1 VIRQLPQAL
10 QLTLRWVLVI
20 AIFSIAG
27 CAHTTR
33 ASAPLAPDE
42 VRWQGRLALTVRGE
56 PPQAFSADFEL
67 VGAPRAGELTFYS
80 PLGSTVARLQWDADG
95 AELRSAGE
103 TRHFDSLDALTLH
116 TTGAVLPVASLFA
129 WLRGEPIDTPGWQ
142 VDLQR
147 LGDGRLQAQ
156 RYAPEP
162 VADLRIV
169 LER

>member
-1 VIRQLPQAL
+1 MTGWRAL
-10 QLTLRWVLVI
+10 ALRLALTV
-20 AIFSIAG
+20 ATFFIAG

-42 VRWQGRLALTVRGE
+42 VRWQGHLALIVRSE

-67 VGAPRAGELTFYS
+67 VGTPRAGVLTFYS

-95 AELRSAGE
+95 AELQSTGQPQ
-103 TRHFDSLDALTLH
+103 HFDTLDALTLH
-116 TTGAVLPVASLFA
+116 TTGAVLPVTSLFA
-129 WLRGEPIDTPGWQ
+129 WLRGDSPDTPGWQ
-142 VDLQR
+142 VDLR
-147 LGDGRLQAQ
+147 RIADGRLQAQ

-162 VADLRIV
+162 AADLRVV